1 MTQCKDLLVNIDDV
15 GKTGEEV
22 REYEWSEL
30 SNQKVTIILRV
41 LKIIQNIKGDKKV
54 PQMKQP
60 LYRSWYG

>member
-1 MTQCKDLLVNIDDV
+1 MCLRADKICLSENYLTRCKDLLVNIDDV

-41 LKIIQNIKGDKKV
+41 FKII
-54 PQMKQP
+54 
-60 LYRSWYG
+60 